1 MSLPS
6 SLRKWLRL
14 PSRIALLL
22 GLGALSATGAEAAVA
37 EADLG
42 DGLMRVPQQSAK
54 SFGELRIWSEAGRIY
69 VSEGGKDAQELNLGD
84 TPEARHLRQM
94 LDRGGAGAAS
104 PRVLHDRIILVGG
117 GGDGFHWAPAAK
129 AADPEK
135 LKAPA
140 KTVGPSRE
148 AAPRDIS
155 SPGSAAAPGK
165 TSTSAAENRNNRA
178 N

>member
-1 MSLPS
+1 MSLPP
-6 SLRKWLRL
+6 SLRKWLSL

-69 VSEGGKDAQELNLGD
+69 LSEGGKDAQELNLGD

-94 LDRGGAGAAS
+94 LDRDGAAVDA
-104 PRVLHDRIILVGG
+104 PRVLQDRIILVGG
-117 GGDGFHWAPAAK
+117 GGDGFHWAPAGK
-129 AADPEK
+129 AGDPEK
-135 LKAPA
+135 VKAPVKA
-140 KTVGPSRE
+140 VSPSKSADPRNIDPLRSVP
-148 AAPRDIS
+148 APTQT
-155 SPGSAAAPGK
+155 K
-165 TSTSAAENRNNRA
+165 TSEAESRK
-178 N
+178 